1 MRTTNYLGGN
11 SDGLDDDVPGECFLQ
26 DIHCQA
32 CDGPWSIGALTNK
45 KKNLCKKISNCPYF
59 LTAAKAVLLST
70 LQHNTVLESSAPSVA
85 KNCLRVHNS
94 RMLMWL
100 CFHNSGTVSE
110 NIEFFQYHPY
120 PVSSISINRFHIHS
134 LCWNWQE
141 RFIWQL
147 SPNLQ
152 LLHRVSL
159 TCYSPPYSYKLM
171 RTGTAQL

>member
-1 MRTTNYLGGN
+1 MRTKNYLGGN

-26 DIHCQA
+26 DIHCQT
-32 CDGPWSIGALTNK
+32 CDGPWSTGALTNK

-120 PVSSISINRFHIHS
+120 PLREASVSTDSTYIPSVEIGRKDSSDNWVTTCNSFTS
-134 LCWNWQE
+134 LAE
-141 RFIWQL
+141 
-147 SPNLQ
+147 SVTD
-152 LLHRVSL
+152 LL
-159 TCYSPPYSYKLM
+159 
-171 RTGTAQL
+171 